1 MDDGDGSDS
10 FPSSRFSG
18 VRDAVIIGVGRVG
31 FAVEKNDDDA
41 RLKTFK
47 NV

>member
-1 MDDGDGSDS
+1 MDDRDGSDFS
-10 FPSSRFSG
+10 PSDRFSG